1 MENQLKVRA
10 SDESILEEEEI
21 ISLLLKRQIL
31 RQMSLFLT
39 LAKRRCWAVM
49 TTGTLGGSH
58 SPGKFCDCCRAQKD
72 AAVSLPPPASW
83 LPFMQVP
90 CWPPSCWW
98 SVPSQFAVRLDQH
111 AQGFAQDTD
120 VTRLHLRTLLVQGLK
135 GDKLCLIYFHQLF
148 LENWISYWISH
159 GFAFIYNYQHTAA
172 ISHHPQQMHSEAHRH
187 LSLEVDSP
195 IQKKYRKLRGKQ
207 KKKHKPQSKSLVHL

>member
-10 SDESILEEEEI
+10 SNESILEEEEI
-21 ISLLLKRQIL
+21 IYLLLKRQIL

-39 LAKRRCWAVM
+39 LAKRWCWAVM

-58 SPGKFCDCCRAQKD
+58 SSGKFCDCCRAQKD
-72 AAVSLPPPASW
+72 AVVSLPPPASR

-98 SVPSQFAVRLDQH
+98 PVPSQFAVRLDQH
-111 AQGFAQDTD
+111 VQGFAQDTD

-148 LENWISYWISH
+148 LENWISH
-159 GFAFIYNYQHTAA
+159 EFAFIYNYQHTAA
-172 ISHHPQQMHSEAHRH
+172 ISHHPQQMHSKAHRH
-187 LSLEVDSP
+187 LSLEMDSH
-195 IQKKYRKLRGKQ
+195 IQKKYRKLRGNQ